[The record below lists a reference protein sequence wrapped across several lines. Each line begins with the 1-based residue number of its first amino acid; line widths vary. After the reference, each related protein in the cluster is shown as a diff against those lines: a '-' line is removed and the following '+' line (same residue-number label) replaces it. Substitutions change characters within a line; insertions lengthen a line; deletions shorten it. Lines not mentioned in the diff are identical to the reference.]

1 MQKYSKNAV
10 VLLYIANSVVDFRNK
25 ILRINDFI
33 TIFVRKRIEY
43 VTVESDHHDPGGA
56 IRRRRVRFLLFSNHA
71 CRCESGALLF
81 CRNGHATAGV
91 NQIQGEVRRNTLIVL
106 LPGWVLTLNDRSEDF
121 RASFCAFSRDLFAEA
136 AFRLD
141 PSFSASWA

>member
-1 MQKYSKNAV
+1 MSQLNPIITTPEEQFV
-10 VLLYIANSVVDFRNK
+10 VG
-25 ILRINDFI
+25 
-33 TIFVRKRIEY
+33 
-43 VTVESDHHDPGGA
+43 ESD
-56 IRRRRVRFLLFSNHA
+56 FSFFSNHA

-81 CRNGHATAGV
+81 CRNGHAKAGV
-91 NQIQGEVRRNTLIVL
+91 NQIQGEVRRNTLLVL

-121 RASFCAFSRDLFAEA
+121 RATFCAFSRDLFAEA